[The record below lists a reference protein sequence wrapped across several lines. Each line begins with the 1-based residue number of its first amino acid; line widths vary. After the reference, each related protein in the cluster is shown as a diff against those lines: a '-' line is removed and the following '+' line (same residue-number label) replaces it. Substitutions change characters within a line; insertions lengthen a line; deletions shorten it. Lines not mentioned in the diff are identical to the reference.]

1 VSRFV
6 PSPAEA
12 ERLGKII
19 IGAAIEVHRHLG
31 AGFLERVYEDAF
43 CHELELRGIR
53 FERQKEVTVPYKDIL
68 ISGQRMDLL
77 VGGQVIVEL
86 KAVDAI
92 APIHEAQLL
101 SYLRATELRLGY
113 IINFNVPRLK
123 DGIKRMV
130 I

>member
-1 VSRFV
+1 MGRFA
-6 PSPAEA
+6 PIPAET
-12 ERLGKII
+12 ERLGKAV

-43 CHELELRGIR
+43 CHELELRGVP

-68 ISGQRMDLL
+68 ISGQRLDLL
-77 VGGQVIVEL
+77 IGGQVIVEL

-113 IINFNVPRLK
+113 IINYNVPRLK
-123 DGIKRMV
+123 EGIKRMV
-130 I
+130 L

>member
-1 VSRFV
+1 MSRFV

-123 DGIKRMV
+123 DNIKRMV